1 MSLIGVEGLFAKKG
15 GRLEPTVREFAYE
28 EALRL
33 VADQASLLDDLR
45 GRAGTLLSVASLL
58 TGFLGGLAV
67 AAPTLED
74 GVLTR
79 SPISGWGWGAIVVFA
94 IVGGLC
100 IVILW
105 PWRWRLYMNPIAFA
119 ASAEEKGRSLAELK
133 WDLARYHR
141 RNFETNLKTLRWL
154 FRAFRLA
161 SLLLV
166 LETVFWV
173 LNLTG

>member
-1 MSLIGVEGLFAKKG
+1 
-15 GRLEPTVREFAYE
+15 
-28 EALRL
+28 
-33 VADQASLLDDLR
+33 
-45 GRAGTLLSVASLL
+45 
-58 TGFLGGLAV
+58 
-67 AAPTLED
+67 
-74 GVLTR
+74 
-79 SPISGWGWGAIVVFA
+79 
-94 IVGGLC
+94 
-100 IVILW
+100 
-105 PWRWRLYMNPIAFA
+105 MNPIAFA